1 MSEHFGVFTPGRWKA
16 EHIIRFGPY
25 LPILGWT
32 RVDIHDSRF
41 LAEHAG
47 GEVYYRPLPFQ
58 NESNYLSFSH
68 IANLP
73 FDQQRD
79 RWLAACV
86 KDGIPLARVLDD
98 MRANGKRPIIPLF
111 NEPTDILNDP
121 EIFVRYDEFSYEMS
135 RFLGG
140 QMGATAA
147 IWGGGTGWLHEYFI
161 EGMQGILEATNKIHG
176 WCYLEYHRYTPIG
189 PHVWMGANQSH
200 GLTGDEDEATKW
212 EYITRH
218 DWSQPI
224 TSKTELVPAWL
235 GERIWGIANDDGSY
249 GLPALWD
256 CDLLIGEGVVD
267 RIPDVGSSGK
277 SRLPKEGGGTWYEN
291 RFILMREMGIQ
302 EHEAGVACLRAVD
315 DTLARLRNYGAPTLR
330 MAFCVGPGWGWDNYD
345 FWRDEKHLDAFMGYL
360 TEDVPLPPAMSL
372 EDELP
377 PNGNGPPPNGNGEP
391 SGCLPEKAAAIVEW
405 FRAFPL

>member
-16 EHIIRFGPY
+16 EHVIRFGPH

-58 NESNYLSFSH
+58 NESNYLSFSD

-86 KDGIPLARVLDD
+86 KDGISLARVLDD
-98 MRANGKRPIIPLF
+98 MRVKDKRPIIQLF
-111 NEPTDILNDP
+111 NEPTEVLGDDDMLR
-121 EIFVRYDEFSYEMS
+121 RYDDFSYSMAE
-135 RFLGG
+135 FLGA
-140 QMGATAA
+140 QMDATAA
-147 IWGGGTGWLHEYFI
+147 LWGGGTGWFTQRI
-161 EGMQGILEATNKIHG
+161 VDRIPGILAATNKQDG
-176 WCYLEYHRYTPIG
+176 FCYLEYHRYTPIG

-218 DWSQPI
+218 DWGQPI
-224 TSKTELVPAWL
+224 TSKAELVPAWL

-249 GLPALWD
+249 GLSELWE

-277 SRLPKEGGGTWYEN
+277 SRLPKEGGDPWYVS
-291 RFILMREMGIQ
+291 RFVLVREMGVQ
-302 EHEAGVACLRAVD
+302 EHEAGMINTV
-315 DTLARLRNYGAPTLR
+315 T
-330 MAFCVGPGWGWDNYD
+330 
-345 FWRDEKHLDAFMGYL
+345 
-360 TEDVPLPPAMSL
+360 
-372 EDELP
+372 
-377 PNGNGPPPNGNGEP
+377 P
-391 SGCLPEKAAAIVEW
+391 SWAI
-405 FRAFPL
+405 